1 MSFEI
6 TYVIITPA
14 HNEESYIQFTLDSVV
29 AQTIQPAQ
37 WIIVDDGSTDGTAD
51 IVQGYANKYPWIK
64 LIKNSPHETTRQGG
78 RKVVRAFN
86 CGYQALD
93 ISDFEF
99 AVKLDADLTLPSNYF
114 EEVGRTF
121 DADPVVGMCG
131 GYLSEYSDGK
141 WKKAE
146 AAGYHLRGAIKAYRK
161 KCFDQIGGIPLTS
174 NWDFLDGMKAM
185 SLGWIIKILPLNV
198 KHHRKTSTLINRGL
212 NSSFV
217 TGKQYY
223 KDGYDLFLAI
233 CRSATYGLRTKP
245 YILTSFGFLLGF
257 LYNCWYK
264 PQKEVDPELEAF
276 IKKFQYARIKNILLR
291 KS

>member
-1 MSFEI
+1 M
-6 TYVIITPA
+6 TNNYVIVTPA
-14 HNEESYIQFTLDSVV
+14 NNEESYIRFTLDSVV
-29 AQTIQPAQ
+29 AQTVLPAQ
-37 WIIVDDGSTDGTAD
+37 WVIVDDGSTDGTAD
-51 IVQGYANKYPWIK
+51 VVQGYIEKHIWIK
-64 LIKNSPHETTRQGG
+64 LLKNFPDEKKRRGG
-78 RKVVRAFN
+78 GKVVRAFN
-86 CGYQALD
+86 YGYQAVD
-93 ISDFEF
+93 IADFEF
-99 AVKLDADLTLPSNYF
+99 VVKLDADLTLPSNYF
-114 EEVGRTF
+114 EEVGRIF
-121 DADPVVGMCG
+121 EADPVVGMCG
-131 GYLSEYSDGK
+131 GYLSEYSDGQ

-185 SLGWIIKILPLNV
+185 SLGWTIKILPLNV